1 MGELYK
7 DFADAMFTDHDPPCL
22 SLYQPT
28 HRYHPD
34 NQQDPILFRNL
45 VKTLEESLLRQYGKV
60 EVQSLLTPFLTLAED
75 HDLWNHTYEGLAVLG
90 GRDFFRVYKLLR
102 PVGQLAV
109 VADSFH
115 TKPLMRVLQSAD
127 NFHVLAL
134 SRSDIRLFEGNRD
147 ALEEIELKK
156 DVPQTITAALGDE
169 LTDPHHTMASYGGAS
184 GGQAAMHQGH
194 GGRAAEMDIDRER
207 FFRAVDRA
215 VFEHYSRPSGLP
227 LVLAALPEH
236 HHVFHSVSHNPFLLK
251 ESITNHPDSLSSIDE
266 LRRLAWELLEPR
278 YLQRLTGLVEAY
290 GQARAREL
298 GHDDPVQVAKAVVQG
313 RVATLLIE
321 AGREI
326 PGRIDSQIGE
336 LHTAELVDPT
346 VDDILDDLAALVLD
360 RDEQVV
366 VAPAEQMPVTTG
378 LAAIYRY

>member
-1 MGELYK
+1 MSELYK
-7 DFADAMFTDHDPPCL
+7 DFADALLTDRDPPCL

-28 HRYHPD
+28 HRRYPD
-34 NQQDPILFRNL
+34 NQQDPVLFKNL
-45 VKTLEESLLRQYGKV
+45 VKSLEESLLRQYDKD
-60 EVQSLLTPFLTLAED
+60 EVQSLLMPFFALAED
-75 HDLWNHTYEGLAVLG
+75 HDFWNHTREGLAVLG

-134 SRSDIRLFEGNRD
+134 SRSAIRLFEGNRD
-147 ALEEIELKK
+147 ALEEIEPNK
-156 DVPQTITAALGDE
+156 DFPQTIRAALGDE
-169 LTDPHHTMASYGGAS
+169 LSEPHQTVASYGGTG
-184 GGQAAMHQGH
+184 GGQAAMHHGH
-194 GGRAAEMDIDRER
+194 GGRTAEVDIDRER

-236 HHVFHSVSHNPFLLK
+236 HHVFHTVSRNPFLLK
-251 ESITNHPDSLSSIDE
+251 ESIGRHPNSLSSVDD

-278 YLQRLTGLVEAY
+278 YLERLAGLVEAY
-290 GQARAREL
+290 GQARARGL
-298 GHDDPVQVAKAVVQG
+298 GDDDPVLVAKAVVQG
-313 RVATLLIE
+313 RVATLLVE
-321 AGREI
+321 ACREI
-326 PGRIDSQIGE
+326 PGRIDSQNGE
-336 LHTAELVDPT
+336 LHTAELADPA
-346 VDDILDDLAALVLD
+346 VDDILDDLAALVLAKD
-360 RDEQVV
+360 GQVV
-366 VAPAEQMPVTTG
+366 VAPAEKMPATTG